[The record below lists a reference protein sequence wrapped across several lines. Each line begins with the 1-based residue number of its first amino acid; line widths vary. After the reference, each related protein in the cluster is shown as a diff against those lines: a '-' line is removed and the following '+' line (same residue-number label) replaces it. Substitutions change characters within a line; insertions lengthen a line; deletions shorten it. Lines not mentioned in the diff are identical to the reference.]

1 MCMKKYNLSQNDSKE
16 TIIAAQFKLVLTA
29 YYTLLF
35 MEPVLELPVM
45 VFRVMLLFGS
55 RLYESK
61 QN

>member
-1 MCMKKYNLSQNDSKE
+1 MKKYNLSQNDSKE

-45 VFRVMLLFGS
+45 FFRVMLLFGS

>member
-1 MCMKKYNLSQNDSKE
+1 MKKYNLSQNDSKE

-45 VFRVMLLFGS
+45 FFRVMLLFGS
-55 RLYESK
+55 CLYESK